1 MHIKLI
7 RKNAKKWGIDGELH
21 INGEK
26 FCDTV
31 EHPTKYLPEGR
42 YELRCGIHPFR
53 KGDGPM
59 LAVNGEIIVGTY
71 ALPGMVTNSRPVY
84 ERLYDLLKKAARR
97 VKTVKLTV
105 C

>member
-7 RKNAKKWGIDGELH
+7 RKNAKKWGIDGELN

-31 EHPTKYLPEGR
+31 EHPLCRLPQGEYTIHFR
-42 YELRCGIHPFR
+42 SHPFR
-53 KGDGPM
+53 HGDGPM

>member
-1 MHIKLI
+1 
-7 RKNAKKWGIDGELH
+7 
-21 INGEK
+21 
-26 FCDTV
+26 
-31 EHPTKYLPEGR
+31 
-42 YELRCGIHPFR
+42 
-53 KGDGPM
+53 M